1 VTIKRIAQACGFA
14 AILLLPNYI
23 DITSSSGDSRMRFP
37 VPLTK
42 IAVAHLLDLAIV
54 ALVFGCA
61 MWMLRKLKTWP
72 TVRWALMALLPPF
85 LFVCN
90 LSVFPVAVP
99 TVVALSAIVIWLAV
113 VVVLILRAPAIAVK
127 LRQAGSAVLAGASI
141 FAMVITWQLI
151 QVALWRPMPQAFA
164 AQIPTQSATRPRLV
178 WILFD
183 ELAYKPTFEARD
195 PSVNLPNFDR
205 LRSESTIYTDITP
218 IAYRTMLVVPSLM
231 LGRNVTGVDYTSTH
245 HYLVQIDNSSHW
257 TAFDANASLFGM
269 AKRDGVT
276 TSIVGWYVAYCP
288 IFSGVATE
296 CYWSNRDAQDNGP
309 TSPDASFATNVW
321 LPLRLLTEQFTSP
334 AMARADIAARNA
346 EAHGASVTDVSQ
358 HALAALANSQ
368 ADIIYL
374 HLPAPHPPAF
384 WDRRTQRFAA
394 GGSYLDSLD
403 YSDRLLGQML
413 DLLRSQPRWAGTT
426 LIVQGDHSWRTK
438 MWRPVPGWSSEDER
452 ISHQGEWDPRP
463 ALLIHAAGQQNTQT
477 VTAPTSLMIVHDF
490 VASQIQAL
498 AR

>member
-1 VTIKRIAQACGFA
+1 V
-14 AILLLPNYI
+14 PN
-23 DITSSSGDSRMRFP
+23 
-37 VPLTK
+37 
-42 IAVAHLLDLAIV
+42 AVV
-54 ALVFGCA
+54 
-61 MWMLRKLKTWP
+61 
-72 TVRWALMALLPPF
+72 
-85 LFVCN
+85 
-90 LSVFPVAVP
+90 LSV
-99 TVVALSAIVIWLAV
+99 IVLWLAV
-113 VVVLILRAPAIAVK
+113 VVLLILRAPAIAVK

-164 AQIPTQSATRPRLV
+164 AQISEQPATRPRLV

-183 ELAYKPTFEARD
+183 ELAYKPTFETRD

-205 LRSESTIYTDITP
+205 LRSESTIYTDVTP
-218 IAYRTMLVVPSLM
+218 IAYRTMPVVPSLM
-231 LGRNVTGVDYTSTH
+231 LGRNVTGVDYTSAH
-245 HYLVQIDNSSHW
+245 RYLVQIDNSSQW

-269 AKRDGVT
+269 AKQHGVT

-296 CYWSNRDAQDNGP
+296 CYWSNSDAQDNGP
-309 TSPDASFATNVW
+309 TSPDASFAENVW
-321 LPLRLLTEQFTSP
+321 LPLRILTEEFTSP
-334 AMARADIAARNA
+334 GTARTDIADRNA
-346 EAHGASVTDVSQ
+346 EAHGASVKDVSQ
-358 HALAALANSQ
+358 HALATLSDSQ
-368 ADIIYL
+368 ADVIYL

-384 WDRRTQRFAA
+384 WDRRAQKFAP

-413 DLLRSQPRWAGTT
+413 DLLRSQPRWAATT

-452 ISHQGEWDPRP
+452 ISHHGEWDPWP
-463 ALLIHAAGQQNTQT
+463 VPLIHAAGEQNAQT
-477 VTAPTSLMIVHDF
+477 VTAPTSLMILHDF